1 MNRTAGRIKRHPDH
15 KFLARLRALAL
26 ALVLVGGPGWVAW
39 AAGTGM
45 DQGNPTPPP
54 AAPAPDTSGDIVTSG
69 TIDMLSS
76 AATSV
81 TDNLKPILAA
91 GADIPADLASF
102 ADRLLDPGQGPF
114 SGWLIKLAAALAVAI
129 GSLLLPGLLAP
140 VRRRLVHADT
150 GRGATAIGAFLG
162 DVAGLVAL
170 VAIFYVVQA
179 FWFSDTSVRSV
190 VAISLYGGLIHWRI
204 TLLPVDVLLR
214 PREPEARL
222 VMATSDHAAQMRR
235 LASCLLGFIAFS
247 QAALRAFLLSGVP
260 TADVRLLALLAGL
273 ANAGFAFYFVE
284 NLHRMLSQRTTAPT
298 APSAAAS
305 SAEAISTTTLLQRIW
320 YPLALTFVLVVS
332 IAWLLGV
339 VLRALS
345 VYFALVD
352 TGAILLGVLILQSV
366 AATWLN
372 QMSPTG
378 ARLTPGNRKA
388 LWRRLFRRCLAV
400 ALWTTAAALIAEIW
414 LGRLARVL
422 PAGQWQAWRGSVISA
437 ALALYVAYVLWQ
449 IVLIHTDHR
458 AYAAQ
463 TPQATGHSG
472 PVPVASRIQ
481 TMMPV
486 VRIFMLVLIAL
497 VAAVAALSS
506 LGVDT
511 TSLIAGASI
520 FGLAISFGSQ
530 SLVHDVVS
538 GIFFMADD
546 AFRIGEYIDT
556 GKAKGTV
563 EGMSI
568 RSLRLR
574 HQNGQIH
581 TIPFGQIQQVTNFS
595 RDWITVKFNLT
606 LNLETDLD
614 KLRKTVKRIGAE
626 MLEDPEIASELIEP
640 LKLQGVT
647 DIGTAGLVIRLKFTA
662 RPVQPALVQRDALRR
677 ITMRFR
683 EAGIGFANSNV
694 TVQTLTGP
702 AVTEED
708 VKNPLATASSPV
720 SASTPETTK
729 TEAARTN

>member
-1 MNRTAGRIKRHPDH
+1 M
-15 KFLARLRALAL
+15 LA
-26 ALVLVGGPGWVAW
+26 GGPGWTAW
-39 AAGTGM
+39 AAGTAT
-45 DQGNPTPPP
+45 DQGNSTPPP
-54 AAPAPDTSGDIVTSG
+54 VAPVADSSGDIMTSG

-76 AATSV
+76 AATAI

-91 GADIPADLASF
+91 SADIPADLAGF
-102 ADRLLDPGQGPF
+102 AGRLLDPGQGPIA
-114 SGWLIKLAAALAVAI
+114 GWLIQLACALAGAAL
-129 GSLLLPGLLAP
+129 SLLLPGMLTP
-140 VRRRLVHADT
+140 VRRRLLHADA
-150 GRGATAIGAFLG
+150 GRGARAIGAFLG
-162 DVAGLVAL
+162 DVAGLIAL
-170 VAIFYVVQA
+170 VAVFYVVQA
-179 FWFSDTSVRSV
+179 LWFSDQSARSV
-190 VAISLYGGLIHWRI
+190 VAISLFGGLIRWRL

-222 VMATSDHAAQMRR
+222 VMATSDHAAQMRQ
-235 LASCLLGFIAFS
+235 LGSWLLGFIALS
-247 QAALRAFLLSGVP
+247 QAALRALLHSGVP
-260 TADVRLLALLAGL
+260 TADVRLLALVIGL
-273 ANAGFAFYFVE
+273 ANAGFAFYFVMH
-284 NLHRMLSQRTTAPT
+284 LHRTFSQRPTTVL
-298 APSAAAS
+298 APSVAAS
-305 SAEAISTTTLLQRIW
+305 SAETVPATTLLQRIW
-320 YPLALTFVLVVS
+320 YPLALAFVLAVS
-332 IAWLLGV
+332 MAWLLGV
-339 VLRALS
+339 IFRALS

-366 AATWLN
+366 AATWLS
-372 QMSPTG
+372 QASPTR
-378 ARLTPGNRKA
+378 ARPTPGNRKA
-388 LWRRLFRRCLAV
+388 LWQRLFRRCLAV

-414 LGRLARVL
+414 IGRLARVL

-458 AYAAQ
+458 NYAAQ
-463 TPQATGHSG
+463 APQATGYSG
-472 PVPVASRIQ
+472 PLPVASRIQ

-497 VAAVAALSS
+497 VAALVALSS

-606 LNLETDLD
+606 LDLETDLE
-614 KLRKTVKRIGAE
+614 KLRKTVKQIGAE
-626 MLEDPEIASELIEP
+626 MLEDPEIKSELIEP
-640 LKLQGVT
+640 LKLQGIT

-662 RPVQPALVQRDALRR
+662 RPVQPALVQRDALKR

-683 EAGIGFANSNV
+683 EAGIGFANSAV
-694 TVQTLTGP
+694 TVQTQAGP
-702 AVTEED
+702 TVTEEV
-708 VKNPLATASSPV
+708 VKAAAAPAASPV
-720 SASTPETTK
+720 PAPAPETTA
-729 TEAARTN
+729 TEAVRTG